1 MEHNSKQRP
10 KKRKADKFA
19 LPGGMLGK
27 LRARRLAVEA
37 GDLTG
42 APHAFR
48 KGQYTAKQR
57 TGKVK
62 RYTTK
67 GR

>member
-1 MEHNSKQRP
+1 MEQSMA
-10 KKRKADKFA
+10 KKRKVDTLAT
-19 LPGGMLGK
+19 GGLLARLK
-27 LRARRLAVEA
+27 ARRQAVEA

-42 APHAFR
+42 APHAYR
-48 KGQYTAKQR
+48 QGKYTAKQR
-57 TGKVK
+57 TNKVK